1 MSRKKQR
8 QNVPTEFHAATEAEA
23 LFLEQAQAYF
33 RDVRKVANDA
43 PDGKVID
50 QVETAVFLKSRKLV
64 QQSMEL
70 TLQEQVDDLEK
81 KTKRRAAKPVKRK
94 KGIEVTETKT
104 S

>member
-1 MSRKKQR
+1 MSRKKQH

-33 RDVRKVANDA
+33 RDVQKVANEA

-50 QVETAVFLKSRKLV
+50 HVETVILLKSRKLV

-70 TLQEQVDDLEK
+70 TLQEQVDHLEK
-81 KTKRRAAKPVKRK
+81 KKKRRSVKPAKRK
-94 KGIEVTETKT
+94 KDIEDTETKT